1 MTTGLWHAI
10 LNPQGPN
17 YERLKGI
24 FGEGGVPLKSPKT
37 IKAQLGEEKDV
48 PVYLL
53 DFSAMPLSQRAR
65 LFGMVA
71 AKSGVSVHEVEKVA
85 REEGF
90 PIREADVIVSF
101 DMRAFV

>member
-1 MTTGLWHAI
+1 MTELWHAS
-10 LNPQGPN
+10 LNPRGPN
-17 YERLKGI
+17 YERLKEV
-24 FGEGGVPLKSPKT
+24 FGEDRIPLKSCHAV
-37 IKAQLGEEKDV
+37 KAQLGPEKDV
-48 PVYLL
+48 PVYML
-53 DFSAMPLSQRAR
+53 DFHAMPIGRRAR

-71 AKSGVSVHEVEKVA
+71 AKSGVLVSEVEKVA